1 MIRRTRPGWRWP
13 AAIGAVL
20 AVPLAL
26 AVSVDMSDDATGL
39 LALVGLAALLVG
51 GVTWEA
57 VAGLSA
63 RRRGAGVM
71 RPVVAATASY
81 FIGASIVLSIAWLV
95 ALRWTTI
102 RGFDVSTSVGV
113 GALASLWIAAAISA
127 GVVVLVVGASSALW
141 KRPPQPS

>member
-1 MIRRTRPGWRWP
+1 MSLRTRRGWRA

-20 AVPLAL
+20 AVPLA
-26 AVSVDMSDDATGL
+26 AVSLDVSDDATGL
-39 LALVGLAALLVG
+39 LAMVGLVSLLAG
-51 GVTWEA
+51 GVVWEA
-57 VAGLSA
+57 IAALSA
-63 RRRGAGVM
+63 RRRRIGVM
-71 RPVVAATASY
+71 RPVLAATASY
-81 FIGASIVLSIAWLV
+81 FLGASIVLSIAWLV
-95 ALRWTTI
+95 ALRWTTM